1 MLAEPEHLSS
11 ETLLTTSRFSVVR
24 QEIRLANG
32 QHHSRETIQHAGAVV
47 ILPWF
52 ADQRIVLLR
61 NYRIAI
67 GRTLWELPA
76 GTREPSEEPQLTAA
90 RELEEETGYR
100 AERFESLGEF
110 WMSPGILNE
119 RMFLYVAQGLRPG
132 TMALEAGELLE
143 PEILTWNETLDM
155 LDRGEIQDA
164 KTIAAL
170 CLWERRLRA
179 GCS

>member
-1 MLAEPEHLSS
+1 MPAEPEHLSS
-11 ETLLTTSRFSVVR
+11 ETLLTTPRFSVVR

-32 QHHSRETIQHAGAVV
+32 QVHARETIQHNGAVV

-76 GTREPSEEPQLTAA
+76 GTREPNEEPLVTAA
-90 RELEEETGYR
+90 RELQEETGYR
-100 AERFESLGEF
+100 AERFELLGEF

-119 RMFLYVAQGLRPG
+119 RMFLYVAQGLRQG

-143 PEILTWNETLDM
+143 PEILTWNETLEM

-179 GCS
+179 K